1 MSKKH
6 QRAANFIGQA
16 AASARQAIE
25 QANARARYQT
35 AMQAAAWYNAT
46 YTAAFA
52 DILAQ
57 AIHDTAAVTGLV
69 VPALSYQL
77 LPDTFPVH
85 RLRDGRYV
93 VEFVGWRRRN
103 CDVSAPQLQSILTRE
118 VRKLCVVWGY
128 PRLTVWVQFDADFGV
143 RFRVGAEC

>member
-1 MSKKH
+1 MNKKH

-25 QANARARYQT
+25 QANDRARYQT

-57 AIHDTAAVTGLV
+57 AICNTAAVTGLV

-77 LPDTFPVH
+77 LPDTFPVN
-85 RLRDGRYV
+85 
-93 VEFVGWRRRN
+93 VEPEMETWEPEPI
-103 CDVSAPQLQSILTRE
+103 SIAPPPISQLSMTWDDPSLPICAVLPSK
-118 VRKLCVVWGY
+118 VLS
-128 PRLTVWVQFDADFGV
+128 LTV
-143 RFRVGAEC
+143 R

>member
-1 MSKKH
+1 MKKNK
-6 QRAANFIGQA
+6 AANFVGQA

-46 YTAAFA
+46 YTDAFA
-52 DILAQ
+52 DMLAQ
-57 AIHDTAAVTGLV
+57 AICNTAAVTGLV
-69 VPALSYQL
+69 VPDAPYQL

-93 VEFVGWRRRN
+93 VEFVGWRLRN
-103 CDVSAPQLQSILTRE
+103 CDVSAPRMQSILTRE

-128 PRLTVWVQFDADFGV
+128 PRLVVGVRFDADFSV
-143 RFRVGAEC
+143 RFRVGETR

>member
-1 MSKKH
+1 M
-6 QRAANFIGQA
+6 A
-16 AASARQAIE
+16 
-25 QANARARYQT
+25 T
-35 AMQAAAWYNAT
+35 A
-46 YTAAFA
+46 
-52 DILAQ
+52 
-57 AIHDTAAVTGLV
+57 
-69 VPALSYQL
+69 PPS

-143 RFRVGAEC
+143 RFRVEAER